1 MKPTDARSYL
11 HYTSAHPRHTFSGI
25 VYSQCLHL
33 RRIINDQDRLKS
45 RLIEL
50 CSAFEKF
57 GYPKNM
63 LMNISTKVLN
73 MSRQIER
80 IQSTEESNSKPILV
94 VSSYGTSAIKPSVLF
109 LKMLV
114 FKKVSSLFVNVLI
127 SLSSVDGK
135 TY

>member
-1 MKPTDARSYL
+1 MHGRKVTILIETISI
-11 HYTSAHPRHTFSGI
+11 TFSGI
-25 VYSQCLHL
+25 VYSHCLRL

-45 RLIEL
+45 RLIEP
-50 CSAFEKF
+50 CSAFEKS

-94 VSSYGTSAIKPSVLF
+94 VSSYGTDDKLIKTLKTNEEAF
-109 LKMLV
+109 LKTNIFKNKTEGFMALV
-114 FKKVSSLFVNVLI
+114 P
-127 SLSSVDGK
+127 
-135 TY
+135 